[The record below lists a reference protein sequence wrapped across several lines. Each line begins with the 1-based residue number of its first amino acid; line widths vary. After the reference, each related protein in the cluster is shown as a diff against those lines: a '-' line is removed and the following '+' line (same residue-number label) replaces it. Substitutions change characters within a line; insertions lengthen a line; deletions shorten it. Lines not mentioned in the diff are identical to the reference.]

1 MTFLKKIIFNTVPI
15 TLSFKKKSNNNSI
28 ILQPFFGTAPTSTI
42 SKYRM
47 AFSILTLVR
56 KGVTTSSRICTIHP
70 PGTGSPLPEDLINRK
85 HRV

>member
-1 MTFLKKIIFNTVPI
+1 MTFLKKINFNTVPI
-15 TLSFKKKSNNNSI
+15 TLSFKKKVTITASFYS
-28 ILQPFFGTAPTSTI
+28 LFFGTAPTSTI